1 MYDSVRAFIEALERA
16 GELARVRAPVS
27 PLLEITEIADRE
39 SKSPAAHLPS
49 ASARRND
56 PRFHD
61 RGGRALLFERVEGS
75 EMPLLINAWGS
86 YRRMEMAISCNEAGP
101 GVAHGKLPGGFDAVA
116 DRIGSLVKPE
126 PPRGLGEIVAK
137 ARQFAPLLRI
147 PPRTVRSGP
156 VQEALLTGDR
166 IDLTRFPFLK
176 CWPLDG
182 DPGAVSYPADVNR
195 GVPAADLANHP
206 DYRGRYITFAGVHS
220 IHADDAGMAKPSSH
234 NIGMYR
240 MQLIGRQR
248 LAMHWHMH
256 HDGARHWRS
265 WKRRGERMPVA
276 IVLGGESVL
285 PFASI
290 APLPPGMSELL
301 FAGFLNGRGIPLVKG
316 QTVPVRYPAN
326 AEIVLEGYVSSEA
339 GGPGYDP
346 RVDPE
351 SLGPGAFFE
360 GPFGDHT
367 GFYSLPDRYPIVE
380 ITAIVMRRNPV
391 FPATIVG
398 LPPQEDYYMGK
409 ATERIF
415 LPLLKT
421 IIHDIEDY
429 DLPLFGA
436 FHNCAVVQIKKEYPL
451 QARRVMHAIW
461 GAGQMAWTKTIIVV
475 DEDVDVHDAC
485 AVASAVGERCNPA
498 RDIEIV
504 NGPLDILD
512 HAAPRLGAGCKIG
525 LDATHKIQGEEVH
538 GVPIEGKPPSG
549 GIGSE
554 TIESLRLIEGV
565 DDVALPNQES
575 GEPGGWRGWLFVRT
589 NEADAGRRTMKEVFD
604 LLDEREDAAAIR
616 CVIVVGPDVDLRDPD
631 MTLFHWCA
639 NSDPGRD
646 AVRWGE
652 RIGFDA
658 TPKRPE
664 DGTPQA
670 PIRDWPPIIE
680 MDEATKRRV
689 TERWNEY
696 ELGKAHVDSVR
707 QTHAAAPASSEA
719 EDSERWKA
727 LFVEGRA
734 ESPRFGC

>member
-1 MYDSVRAFIEALERA
+1 VYDSVRSFIEALERA
-16 GELARVRAPVS
+16 GELARVRPLVS
-27 PLLEITEIADRE
+27 PLLEITEITDRE
-39 SKSPAAHLPS
+39 SKSRAAHLPS
-49 ASARRND
+49 ESARRND

-61 RGGRALLFERVEGS
+61 RGGRALLFEQVEGS
-75 EMPLLINAWGS
+75 EIPLLINAWGS
-86 YRRMEMAISCNEAGP
+86 YRRMEMAISCNEASP
-101 GVAHGKLPGGFDAVA
+101 AVAAGRLPGGFDAIA
-116 DRIGSLVKPE
+116 ARIGSLVKPE
-126 PPRGLGEIVAK
+126 PPRSFGELLSK
-137 ARQFAPLLRI
+137 ACQFAPLLRI

-156 VQEALLTGDR
+156 VQDVVLTGSQV
-166 IDLTRFPFLK
+166 DLSQFPLLK

-182 DPGAVSYPADVNR
+182 DLASVGYPADVNR
-195 GVPAADLANHP
+195 GIAGGDLTNHP

-220 IHADDAGMAKPSSH
+220 IHADDAGVSKPSSH

-265 WKRRGERMPVA
+265 WKRKGERMPVA

-351 SLGPGAFFE
+351 PLGHGAFFE

-380 ITAIVMRRNPV
+380 ITAIVMRNNPV

-436 FHNCAVVQIKKEYPL
+436 FHNCAVVQIRKEYPL

-475 DEDVDVHDAC
+475 DDDVDVHDAA
-485 AVASAVGERCNPA
+485 AVASAVGERCNPS
-498 RDIEIV
+498 RDVEVV

-525 LDATHKIQGEEVH
+525 FDATRKIPGEEVH
-538 GVPIEGKPPSG
+538 GVAIG
-549 GIGSE
+549 GASTYTDISAE
-554 TIESLRLIEGV
+554 TIESLRAIEGV
-565 DDVALPNQES
+565 DDVVAPSHEHD
-575 GEPGGWRGWLFVRT
+575 GFKGWLFVRT
-589 NEADAGRRTMKEVFD
+589 NGDASEQTHAGRWVMKETFD
-604 LLDEREDAAAIR
+604 LLDERSDAGSIR
-616 CVIVVGPDVDLRDPD
+616 FVIVVGPEVDLRNPD

-646 AVRWGE
+646 AVRWGQ

-664 DGTPQA
+664 EGTPQA
-670 PIRDWPPIIE
+670 PIRDWPPVIT

-689 TERWNEY
+689 TERWGEY
-696 ELGKAHVDSVR
+696 GLGEQGAGARESEPAPDQAVR
-707 QTHAAAPASSEA
+707 A
-719 EDSERWKA
+719 
-727 LFVEGRA
+727 
-734 ESPRFGC
+734 